1 MPFKLLINQD
11 IKFIQVSTY
20 KYTSILGWQII
31 FLNYE
36 VNV

>member
-11 IKFIQVSTY
+11 IKFIQVATY
-20 KYTSILGWQII
+20 KYILGWQII
-31 FLNYE
+31 FLNYK